1 MPEKSKKIVI
11 IEDDKILL
19 KALNVELLGVGFDVV
34 SAVDGEAGFK
44 LVKKEI
50 PDLVILD
57 LILPKMNG
65 FDVLAA
71 LKKDQATKNI
81 PIVILTNLGEDEN
94 RKKGMKMGATDYLIK
109 SSVGIEEITIKINQ
123 IFGQNT

>member
-19 KALNVELLGVGFDVV
+19 KALNVELLGEGFDVV
-34 SAVDGEAGFK
+34 SAIDGESGLK
-44 LVKKEI
+44 LVKKET

-71 LKKDQATKNI
+71 LKKDDATMNI

-94 RKKGMKMGATDYLIK
+94 RRKGMKMGAMDYFVK
-109 SSVGIEEITIKINQ
+109 SSVGIEDITTKINR
-123 IFGQNT
+123 IFG

>member
-11 IEDDKILL
+11 VEDDKILL
-19 KALNVELLGVGFDVV
+19 KALNVELLGVGFDVI
-34 SAVDGEAGFK
+34 SAVDGEAGLK

-57 LILPKMNG
+57 LLLPKMNG

-71 LKKDQATKNI
+71 LKEDEATKNI

-94 RKKGMKMGATDYLIK
+94 RKKGMEMGATDYLIK
-109 SSVGIEEITIKINQ
+109 SSVGIEDITTKVNQ
-123 IFGQNT
+123 IFGQNV